1 VNISS
6 PIDSLILNRKDDLIM
21 FDYHIHP
28 NYSIDAEGS
37 IEEFCQVALEKGLKE
52 IAFTTHLDTDT
63 MTDDCIVNVRGKSVS
78 TRSSLW
84 LEDYEANIRAADDKY
99 RDQGL
104 RVRLGVEVD
113 YIHEID
119 GALPENFYS
128 TEFDII
134 LGSMHLIDHIAI
146 SASDR
151 ADMAFNRYSI
161 EEIGTKYYSDLQNA
175 IESGLF
181 DIIAHIDLYRR
192 HGLNFYGASVREIWK
207 PHIVS
212 LAAAMKRNN
221 VGFEI
226 NTSPL
231 RRGQNQP
238 MPEEQ
243 IVRELHNQGITI
255 VTIGSDAHEPSFVG
269 ANIEDALKL
278 LRECGFSEV
287 SLFEKRDVRTH
298 SIA

>member
-1 VNISS
+1 
-6 PIDSLILNRKDDLIM
+6 M

-37 IEEFCQVALEKGLKE
+37 IDEFCEAALKKGLEE

-63 MTDDCIVNVRGKSVS
+63 IADDCYVNVKGKRIS
-78 TRSSLW
+78 TRSNLW
-84 LEDYEANIRAADDKY
+84 LEDYESSIRAADDRYKE
-99 RDQGL
+99 QGL
-104 RVRLGVEVD
+104 RVRVGVEVD
-113 YIHEID
+113 YIDEID
-119 GALPENFYS
+119 GALPEKFHS
-128 TEFDII
+128 TDFDII

-151 ADMAFNRYSI
+151 AEEAFKRYSV
-161 EEIGTKYYSDLQNA
+161 EEIGSKYYSKLQDA

-192 HGLNFYGASVREIWK
+192 HGLIFYGESVRNIWK

-212 LAAAMKRNN
+212 LASAMRHNN

-231 RRGQNQP
+231 RRGQQQP
-238 MPEEQ
+238 MPEEK
-243 IVRELHNQGITI
+243 IVRELQKQGVSLVI
-255 VTIGSDAHEPSFVG
+255 VGSDAHAPTDVG
-269 ANIEDALKL
+269 ANIKDAYEL
-278 LRECGFSEV
+278 LRKCGFSEV
-287 SLFEKRDVRTH
+287 SRFEKRRALTEP
-298 SIA
+298 ILGL